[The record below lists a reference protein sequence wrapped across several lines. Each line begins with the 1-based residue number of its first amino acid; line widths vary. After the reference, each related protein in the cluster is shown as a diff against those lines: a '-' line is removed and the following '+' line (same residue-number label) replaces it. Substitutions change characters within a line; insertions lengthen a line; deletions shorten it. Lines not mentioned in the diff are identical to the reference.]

1 MEEIYTDK
9 KAFTYMANNSAIKA
23 TNITIYFQYQEIGY
37 FNDSTAL
44 LHIILGCYV
53 QHMFNFI
60 RCTGDFNVCS
70 YQRQNKLIILN
81 CTLKNWHLNIF
92 NNKTKANNRPSGIRS
107 MKVLSDINFEV
118 IYIYSTQRKPFT
130 CFIIILI

>member
-1 MEEIYTDK
+1 
-9 KAFTYMANNSAIKA
+9 MANNSATKA

-37 FNDSTAL
+37 FTDSTAL
-44 LHIILGCYV
+44 LHIILGRYI

-81 CTLKNWHLNIF
+81 CTLK
-92 NNKTKANNRPSGIRS
+92 TDTS
-107 MKVLSDINFEV
+107 
-118 IYIYSTQRKPFT
+118 IYSMIKPKRMVGHLDLFYAS
-130 CFIIILI
+130 FK